1 MGNLRRLKKSM
12 LKASGEKTKKPIYH
26 FPKGKDKKP
35 VLVGMKSLLH
45 KLSFKGIN
53 TKKLEQARAA
63 QKKAIEDAIK
73 VANQELPQSQ
83 EA

>member
-1 MGNLRRLKKSM
+1 MGNLRRIKKSM

-35 VLVGMKSLLH
+35 VLIGMKSLLG
-45 KLSFKGIN
+45 KLGFKQVN
-53 TKKLEQARAA
+53 TKALKEARAK
-63 QKKAIEDAIK
+63 QKKEIEDAIK